1 MYGKAEYQKQQNET
15 CHRKEGETSPP
26 LEHKIAREQQF
37 ESSNVL
43 NCKIVEEADKS
54 S

>member
-1 MYGKAEYQKQQNET
+1 MAKHKNNKMKLVT
-15 CHRKEGETSPP
+15 RKEAETSPP

-43 NCKIVEEADKS
+43 NCKIVEEAYKS

>member
-1 MYGKAEYQKQQNET
+1 LSIK
-15 CHRKEGETSPP
+15 KEAETSPP
-26 LEHKIAREQQF
+26 LEHKITREQQF

-43 NCKIVEEADKS
+43 NRKIVEEANNS